1 MSKKRWKVMGTL
13 LFVLLFAL
21 TAQTSFCR
29 AESAETDTA
38 ITAENPY
45 MTEAIREALD
55 GISQGHGGPFGC
67 VIVKDDEIIGSGHNM
82 VLEEKDST
90 AHGEITAI
98 RNAENA
104 LDSYDLSGCVLYTTG
119 EPCPMCLYAIL
130 WANIS
135 KVYYGCTIEDN
146 AGCACTRFSG
156 PISARSIMAV
166 RSKITPISVSGTRRS
181 TSSAAAGRAC
191 RISWSVLI
199 VTPV

>member
-1 MSKKRWKVMGTL
+1 MNKKLWIITGTF
-13 LFVLLFAL
+13 LFVLLFVL
-21 TAQTSFCR
+21 TVQTSLCW
-29 AESAETDTA
+29 AESTAADTM

-45 MTEAIREALD
+45 MSEAIREALD

-67 VIVKDDEIIGSGHNM
+67 VIVKDDEIIGTGHNM

-98 RNAENA
+98 RNAEDA

-146 AGCACTRFSG
+146 ADIGFRDEVFDDLSGGRENLSDFLVCIDRDACLKLFQVYSDMEHQ
-156 PISARSIMAV
+156 IY
-166 RSKITPISVSGTRRS
+166 
-181 TSSAAAGRAC
+181 
-191 RISWSVLI
+191 
-199 VTPV
+199 

>member
-29 AESAETDTA
+29 ADSAETDTA

-67 VIVKDDEIIGSGHNM
+67 VIVKDDKIIGTGHNM

-98 RNAENA
+98 RNAEDA

-146 AGCACTRFSG
+146 ADIGFRDEAFDELSGGRERLSDFLVCIDRDACLKLFKVYSDMEHQ
-156 PISARSIMAV
+156 IY
-166 RSKITPISVSGTRRS
+166 
-181 TSSAAAGRAC
+181 
-191 RISWSVLI
+191 
-199 VTPV
+199 

>member
-1 MSKKRWKVMGTL
+1 MNKKLWIITGTF
-13 LFVLLFAL
+13 LFVLLFVL
-21 TAQTSFCR
+21 TVQTSLCW
-29 AESAETDTA
+29 AESTAADTM

-45 MTEAIREALD
+45 MSEAIREALD

-67 VIVKDDEIIGSGHNM
+67 VIVKDDEIIGTGHNR
-82 VLEEKDST
+82 VLEDNDST

-98 RNAENA
+98 RNAEDA

-146 AGCACTRFSG
+146 ADIGFRDEVFDNLSGGRENLSDFLVCIDRDACLKLFQVYSDMEHQ
-156 PISARSIMAV
+156 IY
-166 RSKITPISVSGTRRS
+166 
-181 TSSAAAGRAC
+181 
-191 RISWSVLI
+191 
-199 VTPV
+199 

>member
-29 AESAETDTA
+29 ADSAETDTA

-146 AGCACTRFSG
+146 ADIGFRDEAFDELSGGRESLSDFLVCIDRDACLKLFKVYSDMEHQ
-156 PISARSIMAV
+156 IY
-166 RSKITPISVSGTRRS
+166 
-181 TSSAAAGRAC
+181 
-191 RISWSVLI
+191 
-199 VTPV
+199 

>member
-1 MSKKRWKVMGTL
+1 MGKKRWKVMGTL

-29 AESAETDTA
+29 ADSAETDTA

-146 AGCACTRFSG
+146 ADIGFRDEAFDELSGGRERLSDFLVCIDRDACLKLFKVYSDMEHQ
-156 PISARSIMAV
+156 IY
-166 RSKITPISVSGTRRS
+166 
-181 TSSAAAGRAC
+181 
-191 RISWSVLI
+191 
-199 VTPV
+199 

>member
-29 AESAETDTA
+29 ADSAETDTA

-55 GISQGHGGPFGC
+55 GISQGHGGPFGF
-67 VIVKDDEIIGSGHNM
+67 VIVKNDEIIGSGHNM

-146 AGCACTRFSG
+146 ADIGFRDEAFDELSGGRESLSDFLVCIDRDACLKLFKVYSDMEHQ
-156 PISARSIMAV
+156 IY
-166 RSKITPISVSGTRRS
+166 
-181 TSSAAAGRAC
+181 
-191 RISWSVLI
+191 
-199 VTPV
+199 

>member
-29 AESAETDTA
+29 ADSAETDTA

-67 VIVKDDEIIGSGHNM
+67 VIVKDDKIIGTGHNM

-98 RNAENA
+98 RNAEKA

-146 AGCACTRFSG
+146 ADIGFRDEAFDELSGGRERLSDFLVCIDRDACLKLFKVYSDMEHQ
-156 PISARSIMAV
+156 IY
-166 RSKITPISVSGTRRS
+166 
-181 TSSAAAGRAC
+181 
-191 RISWSVLI
+191 
-199 VTPV
+199 

>member
-1 MSKKRWKVMGTL
+1 MGKKRWKVMGTL

-29 AESAETDTA
+29 ADSAETDTA

-67 VIVKDDEIIGSGHNM
+67 VIVKDDEIIGTGHNM

-146 AGCACTRFSG
+146 ADIGFRDEAFDELSGGRESLSDFLVCIDRDACLKLFKVYSDMEHQ
-156 PISARSIMAV
+156 IY
-166 RSKITPISVSGTRRS
+166 
-181 TSSAAAGRAC
+181 
-191 RISWSVLI
+191 
-199 VTPV
+199 

>member
-29 AESAETDTA
+29 ADSAETDTA

-67 VIVKDDEIIGSGHNM
+67 VLVKDDKIIGTGHNM

-146 AGCACTRFSG
+146 ADIGFRDEAFDELSGGRESLSDFLVCIDRDACLKLFKVYSDMEHQ
-156 PISARSIMAV
+156 IY
-166 RSKITPISVSGTRRS
+166 
-181 TSSAAAGRAC
+181 
-191 RISWSVLI
+191 
-199 VTPV
+199 

>member
-1 MSKKRWKVMGTL
+1 MGKKRWKVMGTL

-29 AESAETDTA
+29 AESTTADTM

-67 VIVKDDEIIGSGHNM
+67 VIVKDDEIVGKGHNM
-82 VLEEKDST
+82 VLADKDST

-146 AGCACTRFSG
+146 ADIGFRDEAFDKLSGGRESLSDFLVCIDRDACLKLFKVYSDMEHQ
-156 PISARSIMAV
+156 IY
-166 RSKITPISVSGTRRS
+166 
-181 TSSAAAGRAC
+181 
-191 RISWSVLI
+191 
-199 VTPV
+199 

>member
-29 AESAETDTA
+29 ADSAETDTA

-67 VIVKDDEIIGSGHNM
+67 VIVKDDEIIGTGHNM

-146 AGCACTRFSG
+146 ADIGFRDEAFDELSGGRESLSDFLVCIDRDACLKLFKVYSDMEHQ
-156 PISARSIMAV
+156 IY
-166 RSKITPISVSGTRRS
+166 
-181 TSSAAAGRAC
+181 
-191 RISWSVLI
+191 
-199 VTPV
+199 

>member
-1 MSKKRWKVMGTL
+1 MNKKLWIITGTF
-13 LFVLLFAL
+13 LFVLLFVL
-21 TAQTSFCR
+21 TVQTSLCW
-29 AESAETDTA
+29 AESTAADTM

-45 MTEAIREALD
+45 MSEAIREALD

-98 RNAENA
+98 RNAEDA

-146 AGCACTRFSG
+146 ADIGFRDEVFDDLSGGRENLSDFLVCIDRDACLKLFQVYSDMEHQ
-156 PISARSIMAV
+156 IY
-166 RSKITPISVSGTRRS
+166 
-181 TSSAAAGRAC
+181 
-191 RISWSVLI
+191 
-199 VTPV
+199 

>member
-29 AESAETDTA
+29 ADSAETDTA

-104 LDSYDLSGCVLYTTG
+104 LDSYDLTGCELYTTG

-146 AGCACTRFSG
+146 ADIGFRDEAFDELSGGRESLSDFLVCIDRDACLKLFKVYSDMEHQTY
-156 PISARSIMAV
+156 
-166 RSKITPISVSGTRRS
+166 
-181 TSSAAAGRAC
+181 
-191 RISWSVLI
+191 
-199 VTPV
+199 

>member
-29 AESAETDTA
+29 ADSAETDTA

-67 VIVKDDEIIGSGHNM
+67 VIVKDDKIIGTGHNM

-146 AGCACTRFSG
+146 ADIGFRDEAFDKLSGGRESLSDFLVCIDRDACLKLFKVYSDMEHQ
-156 PISARSIMAV
+156 IY
-166 RSKITPISVSGTRRS
+166 
-181 TSSAAAGRAC
+181 
-191 RISWSVLI
+191 
-199 VTPV
+199 

>member
-1 MSKKRWKVMGTL
+1 MGKKRWKVMGTL

-29 AESAETDTA
+29 AESTTADTM

-67 VIVKDDEIIGSGHNM
+67 VIVKNDEIIGTGHNM

-104 LDSYDLSGCVLYTTG
+104 LDSYDLSGCELYTTG

-146 AGCACTRFSG
+146 ADIGFRDEAFDELSGGRESLSDFLVCIDRDACLKLFKVYSDMEHQTY
-156 PISARSIMAV
+156 
-166 RSKITPISVSGTRRS
+166 
-181 TSSAAAGRAC
+181 
-191 RISWSVLI
+191 
-199 VTPV
+199 